1 MTADELLM
9 LPRADG
15 RGFELIQGGLIHLT
29 EAT

>member
-15 RGFELIQGGLIHLT
+15 RRFELIQGGLILT
-29 EAT
+29 EGT